1 MAKEPPTLSTN
12 QIHITR
18 LQADGFGVS
27 EKGDII
33 PFALPGENVEY
44 DKLHYRRHT
53 RIHRV
58 TTLKASDGRTAP
70 LCPHFTQHHSTHC
83 GGCTLQHMSPQTAKQ
98 FKMWKVQDAFQRHG
112 VDPSYVREPIVVGYG
127 LRRRTNMEAILKP
140 EGINLG
146 FHRMQSHSILNMNEC
161 YTLLPSLVALVE
173 PLRQLLLN
181 IMKLYQK
188 AQIFMLQ
195 TDQIVDVVLTVQG
208 VNMLEAEAEQVCLA
222 WAVQHDIKLT
232 YKHGKH
238 RKLIH
243 EPSQPATITWGG
255 VPVNV
260 SADCFVQPTMV
271 SDQLLAEHLVLPE
284 SVHQVVD
291 LFCGRGTLALTLA
304 AKGFDVTG
312 VEWDKDATDA
322 LLQTGKISKVVKR
335 QLFDDPLTVDELNT
349 FDAVTINP
357 PRAGA
362 IAQVQACAESNLKYG
377 VYVSCNP
384 ETAARDI
391 AEWTKSG
398 RFRLLW
404 VQPVDQFAGSSHVE
418 LVAHLEKA

>member
-12 QIHITR
+12 QTCIVHW
-18 LQADGFGVS
+18 QADGFGVG
-27 EKGDII
+27 EQGEVI
-33 PFALPGENVEY
+33 PFALPGEEVEY
-44 DKLHYRRHT
+44 DKLHYRRHA
-53 RIHRV
+53 RVHRV
-58 TTLKASDGRTAP
+58 ATLKASEGRAAP
-70 LCPHFTQHHSTHC
+70 LCPHFTQHHPTHC
-83 GGCTLQHMSPQTAKQ
+83 GGCTLQHMSEETVKQ

-140 EGINLG
+140 EGISLG
-146 FHRMQSHSILNMNEC
+146 FHRMQSHSILNMSEC
-161 YTLLPSLVALVE
+161 YTLLPSLVALVD
-173 PLRQLLLN
+173 PLRQLLPN
-181 IMKLYQK
+181 IMQLYQK

-195 TDQIVDVVLTVQG
+195 ADHVIDIVLTVQG
-208 VNMLEAEAEQVCLA
+208 VNTLDTEAEESCRSWAAEHGV
-222 WAVQHDIKLT
+222 KLT

-243 EPSQPATITWGG
+243 EPNEAATIAWGG
-255 VPVNV
+255 VPVEV
-260 SADCFVQPTMV
+260 SADCFVQPTTV
-271 SDQLLAEHLVLPE
+271 SDQLLAKHLVMPDD
-284 SVHQVVD
+284 VHQVVD

-304 AKGFDVTG
+304 AQGFDVTG

-322 LLQTGKISKVVKR
+322 LLQTGKLSKVVKR
-335 QLFDDPLTVDELNT
+335 QLFDDPLTVDELNA

-362 IAQVQACAESNLKYG
+362 QAQIKACAESKLKYG

-391 AEWTKSG
+391 AEWTQSG